1 MRKIFAKFIQIPF
14 LEKIARQACC
24 KGSVN
29 IALAVSDEEGAFPQK
44 GVVRKSLQDHAWLGF
59 TARTWMYQFL
69 DGPFRRVVGTVIEMG
84 NLTAGFFYFLCHESM
99 KDLHVLY
106 GVVSSCNPALVG
118 YDKDGIPQLME
129 PCQGRF
135 GAGNPLDLLWTAD
148 ISRVHIKDTVTVKKY
163 GFLSHSHPP

>member
-1 MRKIFAKFIQIPF
+1 MMGGPGIKAPNWGWTSHEIRAFGKTLPQGTRKRKRVDHVPEGAHFNDEDVLIVHVHSPRCARFLQKFIQIPF

-84 NLTAGFFYFLCHESM
+84 NLTAGFFLF
-99 KDLHVLY
+99 
-106 GVVSSCNPALVG
+106 
-118 YDKDGIPQLME
+118 
-129 PCQGRF
+129 
-135 GAGNPLDLLWTAD
+135 PL
-148 ISRVHIKDTVTVKKY
+148 
-163 GFLSHSHPP
+163 P

>member
-1 MRKIFAKFIQIPF
+1 
-14 LEKIARQACC
+14 
-24 KGSVN
+24 
-29 IALAVSDEEGAFPQK
+29 
-44 GVVRKSLQDHAWLGF
+44 
-59 TARTWMYQFL
+59 MYQFL